1 MNNNEQRKQLFSI
14 DEFKRRLHEAKDIKN
29 CLSERNDGECKG
41 KKKGIKVATFTI
53 NDNEKLL
60 GKYIGN
66 GNRMFDDIY
75 DDKHK
80 KIESQLSL
88 YVKKQMERGINGRKG
103 NDKDNINNGHKKKMF
118 NYRREGN
125 ECGKWD
131 SNRSYVERYKRKMKI

>member
-14 DEFKRRLHEAKDIKN
+14 DEFKRRLLEAKDIKN

-41 KKKGIKVATFTI
+41 RRKGIKVTTFTI

-88 YVKKQMERGINGRKG
+88 YVKKQMEGRISGRKG
-103 NDKDNINNGHKKKMF
+103 NDKDNNNINEYKKKMF
-118 NYRREGN
+118 KGN
-125 ECGKWD
+125 ECGKGD

>member
-41 KKKGIKVATFTI
+41 RRKGIKVATFTI

-88 YVKKQMERGINGRKG
+88 YVKKQMERGINGREG
-103 NDKDNINNGHKKKMF
+103 NDNINNGHKKMF

-125 ECGKWD
+125 ECGKGD

>member
-1 MNNNEQRKQLFSI
+1 MNNNEQRKQLFSV

-29 CLSERNDGECKG
+29 CLSERTDGACKG
-41 KKKGIKVATFTI
+41 RRKGIKVSTFTI

-88 YVKKQMERGINGRKG
+88 YVKKQMEGKQSGRMS
-103 NDKDNINNGHKKKMF
+103 NAKDNNNNSQKKKRF
-118 NYRREGN
+118 KYRKECN
-125 ECGKWD
+125 ECGKGE

>member
-41 KKKGIKVATFTI
+41 RRKGIKVTTFTI

-88 YVKKQMERGINGRKG
+88 YVKKQMEGRISGRKG
-103 NDKDNINNGHKKKMF
+103 NDKDNNNNNEYKKKMF
-118 NYRREGN
+118 KGN
-125 ECGKWD
+125 ECGKGD